1 MSKIHLSNL
10 HDNQKRSFRAPNIK
24 MMLPAIF
31 VISLAV
37 LVVALQ
43 YAQAATSP

>member
-10 HDNQKRSFRAPNIK
+10 HDNHRCSFRAANIK
-24 MMLPAIF
+24 MMLPAILAISF
-31 VISLAV
+31 AMIVI
-37 LVVALQ
+37 ALQ